1 MTVTAIDEIYWDPYD
16 VDVDANAQE
25 IWKRMRDEAPLYY
38 NEKFDFFALTRFD
51 DVLAVMLDTET
62 YSSRHATTLEIMTAE
77 PYDVPMIIWMDPPEH
92 TQLRKLVN
100 RAFTPRAITDLEQ
113 RMVKIC
119 ADLLDPFVG
128 TRGFDYV
135 DDFGALLPP
144 TVILALLGFPDGRE
158 DEWRHAIDA
167 MFHDMGASGA
177 DTALEGGAA
186 PSLVIHTDAAAEDS
200 LVRDAALGSTVFALL
215 PELIEQRRR
224 DPQHDLISTLVS
236 AEVDEDGN
244 KRTITEAELYSFIQ
258 VLAIAGTETVARL
271 LSWAAV
277 LLARNPDQRALLVE
291 DPGLVPNAIEE
302 LLRYEAPSPVNAR
315 WVQRDV
321 EFHGTKI
328 PAGSKLILLNGAA
341 NRDDRQFPDPDRFDV
356 HRHIERHTSF
366 GYGAHF
372 CVGAALARL
381 EGKIALQA
389 TLERFPTWDIDESA
403 LEWVHT
409 STVRGF
415 AKVPLL
421 LP

>member
-1 MTVTAIDEIYWDPYD
+1 MTLTTSDDIYWDPYD
-16 VDVDANAQE
+16 HVVDANAQE

-38 NEKFDFFALTRFD
+38 NEKFDFYALTRFD

-100 RAFTPRAITDLEQ
+100 RAFTPRAINDLEQ
-113 RMVKIC
+113 RMTRIC

-128 TRGFDYV
+128 TNGFDYV

-144 TVILALLGFPDGRE
+144 TVILALLGFPEGRE
-158 DEWRHAIDA
+158 DEWRHAIDEL
-167 MFHDMGASGA
+167 FHQMGASGA

-186 PSLVIHTDAAAEDS
+186 PDLAFRADDEAEDS
-200 LVRDAALGSTVFALL
+200 LARDPALRSTVFGLL

-224 DPQHDLISTLVS
+224 DPQHDLISTLVT
-236 AEVDEDGN
+236 AEVDEDGVS
-244 KRTITEAELYSFIQ
+244 RTVSEAELYSFIQ

-277 LLARNPDQRALLVE
+277 LLARHPDQRALLVE
-291 DPGLVPNAIEE
+291 DSGRLPNAIEE

-321 EFHGTKI
+321 EFYGTTV

-341 NRDDRQFPDPDRFDV
+341 NRDERQFPDPDRFDV
-356 HRHIERHTSF
+356 QRHIERHTSF

-381 EGKIALQA
+381 EGRIALQA
-389 TLERFPTWDIDESA
+389 TLDRFPTWDVDESA

-415 AKVPLL
+415 AKVPLV